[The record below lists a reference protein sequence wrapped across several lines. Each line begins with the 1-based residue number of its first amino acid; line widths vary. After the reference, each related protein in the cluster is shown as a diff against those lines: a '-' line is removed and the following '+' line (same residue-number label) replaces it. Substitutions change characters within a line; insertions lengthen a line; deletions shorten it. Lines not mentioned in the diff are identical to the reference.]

1 MAVGLPKYKSQVQVS
16 RKGTAQTIDPSLA
29 IQAAGAND
37 KLIGEVIEKAGGV
50 ASDFFQKKAES
61 EDRAELAKLAKAQS
75 ELPSIIEKNKQD
87 ALFGRGNYEGNP
99 LGLDDIYE
107 QVTKPALEQFQESA
121 NNSTFNFGAN
131 KQKLDVSVN
140 NFITRI
146 NQQEIINKNRIELEQ
161 SNHDRLQGA
170 FQKEYDAQQMQDE
183 LDVLQLDPITNAEQ
197 IKNKQQQIDKIKT
210 EYEAEFK
217 DLERTTKPGAID
229 KQRSTFA
236 YNTYTG
242 LVRQAQLDLKNNDIT
257 ITEYEERLEKLEK
270 EIEDS
275 DVIDVNLKRT
285 LEAEI
290 ISKRTSAN
298 ITYSKQVNNVESTLA
313 AAAATV
319 DGLQESDFVDI
330 KKLYGEELGNK
341 LIDDAVAGQV
351 SNISIQLDKFAET
364 QKIINKF
371 TESEDPQSFE
381 EFVIEATEELGSEN
395 GILVR
400 RLGRVLLREILE
412 ENPTLSA
419 EKVFGKP
426 GRAKAGTRRETISIP
441 YNGRAKQLF
450 TDLLKAGNALDF
462 LTTEDR
468 QEWESKIEGGT
479 LALVEM
485 FSLAASPQDVTDE
498 MINAWRLKYEVPVA
512 KKIAQNTSVST
523 PILKPPTEDE
533 ENQRFLDSLGLE

>member
-16 RKGTAQTIDPSLA
+16 GKGTAQTIDPGLA

-197 IKNKQQQIDKIKT
+197 IKSKQQQLDKIKT

-298 ITYSKQVNNVESTLA
+298 ITYSRQVNTVESKLA
-313 AAAATV
+313 EKAATV
-319 DGLQESDFVDI
+319 DGLQEIDFVDI

-351 SNISIQLDKFAET
+351 SNLAIQLDKFPQT

-381 EFVIEATEELGSEN
+381 EFVLEATEELGSKN
-395 GILVR
+395 GVLVR
-400 RLGRVLLREILE
+400 RLGRVLLREMLE

-419 EKVFGKP
+419 EKVFGKA
-426 GRAKAGTRRETISIP
+426 GKVKAGTKRETISIP

-450 TDLLKAGNALDF
+450 FDLLEAGNALDF
-462 LTTEDR
+462 LTKEDR

-498 MINAWRLKYEVPVA
+498 MIDAWRLKYEAPVA
-512 KKIAQNTSVST
+512 KKIARETSISNPMIKLPSNNKTVNWG
-523 PILKPPTEDE
+523 DM
-533 ENQRFLDSLGLE
+533 